1 MNAGRGGPPSAAPP
15 GAGHGAAA
23 APLPLHVKSGYALGD
38 HAINVQLASISLF
51 FLFFLTEVA
60 GLPPS
65 LAGLVLLAGRWWDAI
80 TDPLMGRLSDVTPW
94 KIGRRRPYFLIGA
107 IPFGVTTA
115 LLWATPSGDTGS
127 FAYYVAI
134 YLMNTTASTVL
145 AVPYMS
151 LLPEL
156 ALGYHERTT
165 LNSFRAVGAVTAVL
179 VTAVCLRPLVEALGG
194 GAAGW
199 ERAGLV
205 LGLWVTLPW
214 LAVFAV
220 TWERPGLHRR
230 GQLGFFEGLRLAA
243 RHRAYRRLLG
253 LFLTARIAVDVVS
266 AMFLF
271 YFTYWMG
278 RPEDFPITIGLM
290 LSAVVVSLPGWLW
303 LAKRWDKRRVFLIG
317 CGWWIAAQLLILW
330 MGPEEP
336 RWLAFAVAA
345 FAGVGYAVAD
355 LMPWSMLGDVIDA
368 DELRT
373 GERRE
378 GVYAG
383 FFTFLRKL
391 GGAAGVAMAGLVLE
405 LSGFVRGVPQGETT
419 LLAIRLLTGGAPILF
434 LAIAMT
440 IALGYPITR
449 DRHAS
454 IAEQLVARRGSG
466 QGE

>member
-1 MNAGRGGPPSAAPP
+1 MSWASRAPAA
-15 GAGHGAAA
+15 AGAAGA
-23 APLPLHVKSGYALGD
+23 APLPLRTKAGYAFGD

-51 FLFFLTEVA
+51 FLFFLTEIA

-80 TDPLMGRLSDVTPW
+80 TDPLMGRLSDVTTW

-107 IPFGVTTA
+107 LPFGATTA

-127 FAYYVAI
+127 FPYYVAI
-134 YLMNTTASTVL
+134 YLLNTTASTVL

-156 ALGYHERTT
+156 ALGYHERTS
-165 LNSFRAVGAVTAVL
+165 LNSFRAIGAGTAVL
-179 VTAVCLRPLVEALGG
+179 LTAVSLRPLVELLGG
-194 GAAGW
+194 GPAGW

-205 LGLWVTLPW
+205 LGVWVTLPW
-214 LAVFAV
+214 LLVFLS
-220 TWERPGLHRR
+220 TWERPGFRH
-230 GQLGFFEGLRLAA
+230 GTQLDFLGGLRAA
-243 RHRAYRRLLG
+243 LRHRAYRRLLA
-253 LFLTARIAVDVVS
+253 LFLAARIAVDVVG

-290 LSAVVVSLPGWLW
+290 LTAVLVSLPIWLQV
-303 LAKRWDKRRVFLIG
+303 AKRWDKRRVFLVG

-330 MGPEEP
+330 MGPEQP

-368 DELRT
+368 DELHT

-391 GGAAGVAMAGLVLE
+391 GGAAGVAGAGLVLE
-405 LSGFVRGVPQGETT
+405 LSGFVRGQPQSETT
-419 LLAIRLLTGGAPILF
+419 LLAIRLLTGAAPIAF
-434 LAIAMT
+434 LAIAMA

-449 DRHAS
+449 DRHAAIS
-454 IAEQLVARRGSG
+454 AQLLARRGAG
-466 QGE
+466 DAPA